1 MGSPASV
8 VIVNMVMEDVEQRAL
23 VTSPVKPFFWR
34 RYVVDAISAVFGNEV
49 ERFPHL
55 NSVEPSIQLSN
66 SLLSVKRINIT
77 LSWLKCVQS
86 GKGEFS
92 DECLS

>member
-34 RYVVDAISAVFGNEV
+34 RYVVDAISAVSGNEV

>member
-23 VTSPVKPFFWR
+23 ATSPVKPFFWR
-34 RYVVDAISAVFGNEV
+34 RYVVDAISAVSGNEV
-49 ERFPHL
+49 ERFLSHL

-66 SLLSVKRINIT
+66 SLLSVKRINICPFLT
-77 LSWLKCVQS
+77 
-86 GKGEFS
+86 
-92 DECLS
+92 

>member
-34 RYVVDAISAVFGNEV
+34 RYVVDAISAVSGNEV

-66 SLLSVKRINIT
+66 SVLSVKRINICPFLT
-77 LSWLKCVQS
+77 
-86 GKGEFS
+86 
-92 DECLS
+92 